1 MHYVL
6 RYLKS
11 QYSIVDGM
19 SGLNKYFAIS
29 YKAIKTIV
37 RCELNKAGQGG
48 TVYLHL
54 KASLLEWRSK
64 NK

>member
-19 SGLNKYFAIS
+19 SGLNKYFATS

-37 RCELNKAGQGG
+37 RSELNKAGQGG
-48 TVYLHL
+48 HGVSTL
-54 KASLLEWRSK
+54 KSQSVGMEK
-64 NK
+64 